1 MNRYLSVVTNPPN
14 RDASHAMLLATV
26 SPDQDLHTTQID
38 SRVAATTP
46 TRPEAGERALAAAF
60 LKAGEQLQIRS
71 TTMVSPIA
79 SAVGHF
85 RRS

>member
-1 MNRYLSVVTNPPN
+1 
-14 RDASHAMLLATV
+14 MLLATV

-60 LKAGEQLQIRS
+60 VSDQRNTSSAIIEKRHGVGVLAG
-71 TTMVSPIA
+71 
-79 SAVGHF
+79 GW
-85 RRS
+85 